1 MKTILNDISKSDLHV
16 HSKYSN
22 RPKQWFLRRIGAP
35 ESFSEPL
42 DIYKCCKEAG
52 MDYVTITDHNTIKGS
67 LDIAHLPNTF
77 ISSIL
82 TTYFPENKCKIYC
95 IVSGINEDE
104 FTSLLQHRENIYDL
118 REYIHSNNIAH
129 SIAHPLYQINNR
141 LTVNLF

>member
-35 ESFSEPL
+35 ESFFEPL

-67 LDIAHLPNTF
+67 LDIAHLPNT
-77 ISSIL
+77 IHL
-82 TTYFPENKCKIYC
+82 KYFN
-95 IVSGINEDE
+95 
-104 FTSLLQHRENIYDL
+104 
-118 REYIHSNNIAH
+118 
-129 SIAHPLYQINNR
+129 
-141 LTVNLF
+141 NLFPRE